1 VCWSHPVLPVWI
13 YPDVASAAGTASAA
27 LADDT
32 GDPIVYGNIHY
43 MIANRTL
50 VGFLAAIWLD
60 EGDIDV
66 VFLRIH
72 HHIITA
78 VEFPRPAS

>member
-1 VCWSHPVLPVWI
+1 M
-13 YPDVASAAGTASAA
+13 ASAAGTASAA
-27 LADDT
+27 LAYDT

-60 EGDIDV
+60 EGDIHG
-66 VFLRIH
+66 VFLSIH
-72 HHIITA
+72 RHMITA
-78 VEFPRPAS
+78 VEFP